1 MTVTPPEERQPL
13 RPLLARIW
21 RDYLSNRKGRLALA
35 MLCAAVTAGTTAL
48 ILRLLEPAVN
58 GLFDDQNPSALWTIP
73 AAIAGVGVIRAVA
86 AIGQASLVCAAPALH
101 PLIIR
106 RCQPIPLADNSR
118 HSTDG

>member
-58 GLFDDQNPSALWTIP
+58 GLFVDQNPSALWPMAATARMTPTP
-73 AAIAGVGVIRAVA
+73 AMAAGIAHRAL
-86 AIGQASLVCAAPALH
+86 GF
-101 PLIIR
+101 
-106 RCQPIPLADNSR
+106 
-118 HSTDG
+118 